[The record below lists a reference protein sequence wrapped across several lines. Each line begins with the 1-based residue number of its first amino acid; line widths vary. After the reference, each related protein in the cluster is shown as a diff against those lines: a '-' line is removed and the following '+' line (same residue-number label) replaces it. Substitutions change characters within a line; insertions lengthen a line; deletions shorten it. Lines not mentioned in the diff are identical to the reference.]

1 LDKYVEI
8 QKIFS
13 DFYFANVADKMKKL
27 ETARIIEL
35 VLISFVCLS
44 VLVSVIAFLLFLG
57 LIDMGNIFFVVV
69 LFIIGLSLIPSLIE
83 VFKHKTSLDED
94 IKKVIFP
101 DINEK
106 LYPLLYVAWSKTPL
120 APKFFNDLMD
130 EHKIMKVD
138 NVALSSDDKFSCRF
152 NDMNFDIYEVEN
164 RFSSSFLLNLTVNLF
179 RLVVG
184 LIVVLI
190 VPIILFFVI
199 QVCLLQINLP
209 DHVRYAISGILT
221 LVWTIWLLSFLKKTN
236 YKVEI
241 NGVETSIKPVSLGII
256 DRFKGLI
263 VRFEMP
269 KYYKGHTIIF
279 ENNEENTFVKLLA
292 GSKYEKVELEDVE
305 FNKRFS
311 VYSTDQV
318 EARYALT
325 SGMMDRMLNL
335 KQTFKSKYI
344 RASFSGRRFVMGIQ
358 SDKDL
363 FCLASLWK
371 KSDSKDY
378 QTMFLELISILKITD
393 ALNLQ
398 NDTGL

>member
-1 LDKYVEI
+1 MLYG
-8 QKIFS
+8 
-13 DFYFANVADKMKKL
+13 L
-27 ETARIIEL
+27 LWL
-35 VLISFVCLS
+35 VLAGGFGFLMFFVFQLILRATPILEDIITPLSAKNAIIISFV
-44 VLVSVIAFLLFLG
+44 VMLV
-57 LIDMGNIFFVVV
+57 
-69 LFIIGLSLIPSLIE
+69 
-83 VFKHKTSLDED
+83 
-94 IKKVIFP
+94 
-101 DINEK
+101 
-106 LYPLLYVAWSKTPL
+106 
-120 APKFFNDLMD
+120 
-130 EHKIMKVD
+130 
-138 NVALSSDDKFSCRF
+138 
-152 NDMNFDIYEVEN
+152 
-164 RFSSSFLLNLTVNLF
+164 VNLN
-179 RLVVG
+179 
-184 LIVVLI
+184 
-190 VPIILFFVI
+190 VI
-199 QVCLLQINLP
+199 N
-209 DHVRYAISGILT
+209 
-221 LVWTIWLLSFLKKTN
+221 F
-236 YKVEI
+236 
-241 NGVETSIKPVSLGII
+241 NGVETNLKPVCLGII
-256 DRFKGLI
+256 DKFKGLI

>member
-1 LDKYVEI
+1 
-8 QKIFS
+8 
-13 DFYFANVADKMKKL
+13 MKKF
-27 ETARIIEL
+27 EIERKWEVIFISL
-35 VLISFVCLS
+35 SYLTVLSS
-44 VLVSVIAFLLFLG
+44 VLYFLCFCILSGTVVNPKLNVSSFLIFMFIGILMMPSVVSLFKQR
-57 LIDMGNIFFVVV
+57 
-69 LFIIGLSLIPSLIE
+69 LSLDA
-83 VFKHKTSLDED
+83 K
-94 IKKVIFP
+94 IKEVIFP

-130 EHKIMKVD
+130 EHKIMKINKGVF
-138 NVALSSDDKFSCRF
+138 SSDDKFSCRF

-164 RFSSSFLLNLTVNLF
+164 RYSSSVIVNLIINMLYGLLW
-179 RLVVG
+179 LVLACGFGFLMFCVFQ
-184 LIVVLI
+184 LILKATPIPEDIITPLSAKIAIIISFVVVLAAN
-190 VPIILFFVI
+190 LNVI
-199 QVCLLQINLP
+199 NFNG
-209 DHVRYAISGILT
+209 A
-221 LVWTIWLLSFLKKTN
+221 KTN
-236 YKVEI
+236 L
-241 NGVETSIKPVSLGII
+241 KPVSLGII

-279 ENNEENTFVKLLA
+279 ENDKENAFVKLLA
-292 GSKYEKVELEDVE
+292 GNKYEKVELEDVE
-305 FNKRFS
+305 FNKKFS

-325 SGMMDRMLNL
+325 SGMMDRLLNL

-344 RASFSGRRFVMGIQ
+344 RASFSGKRFVMGIQ

-363 FCLASLWK
+363 FCMASLWK